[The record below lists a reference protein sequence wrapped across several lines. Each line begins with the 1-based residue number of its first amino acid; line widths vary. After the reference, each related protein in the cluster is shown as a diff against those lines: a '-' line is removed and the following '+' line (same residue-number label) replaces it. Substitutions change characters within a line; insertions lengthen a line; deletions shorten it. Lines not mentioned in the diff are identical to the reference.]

1 MKCDIDLGREYS
13 IIHQTLSHLFE
24 ELDLS
29 IRQSLND
36 LEEILIE
43 LTNLNQSYFQ
53 SKSSG
58 EIHIHHHHHHIYHH
72 LSKSSSNSELSL
84 NGTGITT
91 NGSSQGYHSISTSST
106 LTNIDQIRQPLVF
119 LNPVYQQDNHS
130 TKQLTFFNH
139 LSHQFNEDQPTR
151 INSSQQ
157 NLPKMGLKA
166 LNHLKV
172 RTNFNQSHKIS
183 SFKGL
188 WD

>member
-1 MKCDIDLGREYS
+1 MKYDIDLGREYS
-13 IIHQTLSHLFE
+13 IIHQTLFHLFE
-24 ELDLS
+24 ELDFS

-36 LEEILIE
+36 LEDILIE
-43 LTNLNQSYFQ
+43 LTNLNKSYLT

-106 LTNIDQIRQPLVF
+106 LTNIDQIRPPLSF
-119 LNPVYQQDNHS
+119 INPLYQQDTNDHHS
-130 TKQLTFFNH
+130 TKQLTFFNN
-139 LSHQFNEDQPTR
+139 LSQQLNDDEQTK

-157 NLPKMGLKA
+157 NPPKMGLKA

-172 RTNFNQSHKIS
+172 KKN
-183 SFKGL
+183 
-188 WD
+188 